1 MLMSETNKNKKQI
14 KRHNKVVNTK
24 RQKTPKVTITQ
35 TVIKTATIIRIQLQH
50 NLIQIIYLL
59 YRL

>member
-1 MLMSETNKNKKQI
+1 MLMSETNKNQKQI

-50 NLIQIIYLL
+50 NLI
-59 YRL
+59 